1 MGGFHL
7 DQEQN
12 ILFQLDA
19 ESQNEIQA
27 LCKPK
32 LRDRKRQKCDG
43 KNVLFQKRN
52 PNLVISSSEFHRKID
67 AQVISQHSAMQLFGK
82 HPKLLSGGINGIL
95 IGRWVTGPK

>member
-1 MGGFHL
+1 M
-7 DQEQN
+7 
-12 ILFQLDA
+12 LFQLDA

-27 LCKPK
+27 LCKPNWEIENVK
-32 LRDRKRQKCDG
+32 MRWK
-43 KNVLFQKRN
+43 KNAHFQKRN

-95 IGRWVTGPK
+95 IGR